1 MLKLLLALIG
11 FDLVRDGGILMNE
24 ENINISEIIDS
35 LRKRWKMIVLITI
48 LFTLASGLIS
58 FFVIKP
64 EYKATT
70 KLFIGKQES
79 NNQDY
84 NSNDVM
90 MYQKLLSTYAEVIK
104 TDDLISKALTKSHID
119 RQAISV
125 LGKLVVTPR
134 ADTQILEISYE
145 DTDPYTAKNVVTSV
159 TDEFIKYSK
168 TLIKNG
174 NVQIIQKAQVPEA
187 PVSPNK
193 KLNIAIAFIVGLM
206 VSIGLALILEFMDN
220 TFKTK
225 EELEKTIGLP
235 VIGVIPEL
243 SEKDIKRSSKKRR

>member
-1 MLKLLLALIG
+1 
-11 FDLVRDGGILMNE
+11 MNE
-24 ENINISEIIDS
+24 ENIKFSEVLDS
-35 LRKRWKMIVLITI
+35 LKQRWKMIVLITI
-48 LFTLASGLIS
+48 LFTVASGLIS

-64 EYKATT
+64 KYKVTT

-104 TDDLISKALTKSHID
+104 TDDLISKSISVANID
-119 RQAISV
+119 RDSQKV
-125 LGKLVVTPR
+125 LAKVVVTPR

-145 DTDPYTAKNVVTSV
+145 DTDPYVAKNLVTSV
-159 TDEFIKYSK
+159 TNEFIKYSK

-174 NVQIIQKAQVPEA
+174 NVQIIQKAQIPEK
-187 PVSPNK
+187 PVSPNI
-193 KLNIAIAFIVGLM
+193 KLNVIIAFVLGVM
-206 VSIGLALILEFMDN
+206 VSIGLALLLEFMDN

-225 EELEKTIGLP
+225 EELEKALDLP

-243 SEKDIKRSSKKRR
+243 SEKDMKRSHKTKKRK

>member
-1 MLKLLLALIG
+1 
-11 FDLVRDGGILMNE
+11 MNE

-35 LRKRWKMIVLITI
+35 LKKRWKMIVLITV
-48 LFTLASGLIS
+48 LFTLASGVIS

-70 KLFIGKQES
+70 KLFIGKQE
-79 NNQDY
+79 NNKQDY

-104 TDDLISKALTKSHID
+104 TDDLISKSLTKSNID
-119 RQAISV
+119 RESKKV
-125 LGKLVVTPR
+125 LEKLVVTPR

-145 DTDPYTAKNVVTSV
+145 DTDPYTAKNIVSSV

-174 NVQIIQKAQVPEA
+174 NVQIIQKAQVPEE

-193 KLNIAIAFIVGLM
+193 KLNIAIAFILGLM
-206 VSIGLALILEFMDN
+206 VSIGLALLLEFMDN

-225 EELEKTIGLP
+225 EELEKITGLP

-243 SEKDIKRSSKKRR
+243 SEKDIKRNNKKRR